1 MKSDVVV
8 VGGGPAGLLVSMY
21 IQTRDVVVLEE
32 HSTPG
37 FPLHC
42 AGVVGHYVAEEVSR
56 LSRRLIDARY
66 TKAYFIYPGGKT
78 LLEFKRPVAYHVN
91 RPLLEEILSSKVESM
106 GHKIVFN
113 MKARPWLRRSV
124 KTPSGWIDY
133 DVLIVAEGVNG
144 VFHRAFCG
152 KRQEYLMGLQIR
164 GRASEVEED
173 AITVIYSDET
183 PDFFAW
189 ITPLERDY
197 VQIGYASRA
206 PRKGKLIKI
215 CERFAGIK
223 VTSIE
228 TAYGGLIPTSKPMKN
243 PVLYKN
249 IVFHGDA
256 VPLTKP
262 YTGGGLYYIFKLSP
276 ILAKHVEEGTLE
288 DYFRSYKGFLL
299 KSTIEHSLTSFM
311 RSVGYHFP
319 APFIS
324 GLKRLGIVREGDYD
338 DHHALVLK
346 ALALLPISPF
356 LPLLQHK
363 A

>member
-21 IQTRDVVVLEE
+21 IQTRDVIVLEE
-32 HSTPG
+32 HSIPG

-42 AGVVGHYVAEEVSR
+42 AGIVGHYVAEEVKR
-56 LSRRLIDARY
+56 LSKRLIDARY
-66 TKAYFIYPGGKT
+66 TKVYLICPGGKT
-78 LLEFKRPVAYHVN
+78 LLEFKQPVAYHVN

-113 MKARPWLRRSV
+113 TKAKPWLRRSV
-124 KTPSGWIDY
+124 KTSSGWIEY
-133 DVLIVAEGVNG
+133 NVLIVAEGANG
-144 VFHRAFCG
+144 IFHRAFC
-152 KRQEYLMGLQIR
+152 RRQQEYLMGLQIK

-173 AITVIYSDET
+173 AVTVIYSDET
-183 PDFFAW
+183 PDFFTW

-197 VQIGYASRA
+197 VQIGYASKT
-206 PRKGKLIKI
+206 PRKEKLVKI

-228 TAYGGLIPTSKPMKN
+228 TAYGGLIPTNKPMKN
-243 PVLYKN
+243 PVLCKN
-249 IVFHGDA
+249 IVFHGDS

-276 ILAKHVEEGTLE
+276 ILAKHVEENTLE
-288 DYFRSYKGFLL
+288 DYFKLYKRFLL
-299 KSTIEHSLTSFM
+299 RSMIEYSLTSFM
-311 RSVGYHFP
+311 RCVGYHFP

-324 GLKRLGIVREGDYD
+324 GLKRLGIVRERDYD
-338 DHHALVLK
+338 DHHTIVLK
-346 ALALLPISPF
+346 ALAFLPISPF
-356 LPLLQHK
+356 LPLLRCK